1 MKMRGIWI
9 AALAVVASQLV
20 ACGYKGPLVAAD
32 PAAPV
37 DKSVETS
44 RVPDA
49 GSAAP
54 PGAQDADRVIDEG
67 DPDTP

>member
-1 MKMRGIWI
+1 MTLRTSRVAIL
-9 AALAVVASQLV
+9 ALAASQLL

-44 RVPDA
+44 RAPDA

-54 PGAQDADRVIDEG
+54 PAAQDADRVIDEG
-67 DPDTP
+67 DAETP